1 MYLIKKPKTLK
12 HKLHAVSPVVA
23 TLVLIVVA
31 IVGAIA
37 VGLIMSRVASDTSN
51 QANVGNV
58 ANNAQETLTI
68 GGSTTIYPVTQAAVA
83 AFKQA
88 YPGIAVSDAQ
98 GGSGAGMEGVT
109 IGALNIGAASSL
121 SAVTTAQASDS
132 SLNPPVNLVATEI
145 GGSGIVVIANSGATA
160 PGTAGGFLTDGVNVC
175 YGITKAALAAIFVP
189 TTQTTIPAGTAVG
202 SAAPNGYFTITA
214 AGCAN
219 GFLDVGSVETGVP
232 AAGAIQAVSRS
243 DLPSGTEDTFS
254 SYIGTGSSAPATGY
268 FGAQESGNP
277 GVLAEVQK
285 TAATI
290 GFVDL
295 GFAEGAA
302 SGITCATPSGDACG
316 VSITQVFSAA
326 PTGVAGPGTEAAPAG
341 ATATAFPLTGYVG
354 TTTAAI
360 HSAILA
366 GLVNAGKNPS
376 VNSFPD
382 AAGSLVRTFYYV
394 TNGNPTT
401 SEQDFINFMT
411 SPNAESYF
419 TNQGYYPIYA
429 FA

>member
-1 MYLIKKPKTLK
+1 MYFIKKPKTLK
-12 HKLHAVSPVVA
+12 HKLRAVSPVVA

-68 GGSTTIYPVTQAAVA
+68 GGSTTIYPVTQAAIA
-83 AFKQA
+83 TFETQ
-88 YPGIAVSDAQ
+88 YPGINVQDAQ

-121 SAVTTAQASDS
+121 SAVTTAQTSDS

-145 GGSGIVVIANSGATA
+145 GGSGIVVIANDGAK
-160 PGTAGGFLTDGVNVC
+160 GFLNDGTDAC
-175 YGITKAALAAIFVP
+175 FGITQGALQEIFTYVGE
-189 TTQTTIPAGTAVG
+189 TTPVAAGTG
-202 SAAPNGYFTITA
+202 TFSI
-214 AGCAN
+214 
-219 GFLDVGSVETGVP
+219 
-232 AAGAIQAVSRS
+232 AAGACDVAGHIGILQAAGVIAPAAVVWSAVSRS

-254 SYIGTGSSAPATGY
+254 AYIGTGSSAPAAGY
-268 FGAQESGNP
+268 IGQTATGNP
-277 GVLAEVQK
+277 GVLAYVQSH
-285 TAATI
+285 ANTI

-302 SGITCATPSGDACG
+302 SGITCAAASGNACN
-316 VSITQVFSAA
+316 VSIEQVYT
-326 PTGVAGPGTEAAPAG
+326 PAAPAS
-341 ATATAFPLTGYVG
+341 TAAAVADTAPEAVPAFFTLAAYTS
-354 TTTAAI
+354 TSTAAI
-360 HSAILA
+360 HAAVLT
-366 GLVNAGKNPS
+366 GLVNAQKS
-376 VNSFPD
+376 IDSFPD
-382 AAGSLVRTFYYV
+382 GTGTLVRTFYYV

-419 TNQGYYPIYA
+419 TNNGFYSIYA